1 MLALAGFLY
10 AMQVVDESTFT
21 RLGELDIDDP
31 LDMKLDGLGAFEPCT
46 PCSVGAW
53 LSSTAVAPAEGH
65 KALCGVMDLEH
76 TWNWTTAV
84 NAFLCP
90 AQANCP
96 DEAKADWQSGW
107 ICAGPCLVYWHKPAQ
122 SPILLLKPS
131 KTFPWDLRDAC
142 VRPSYIQRSPGAFH
156 SMRGRRSACLQVGM
170 DHCRGKHRLGVH
182 LPILRCAARMLLLL
196 MKTYG
201 DLWRSRRDLR

>member
-90 AQANCP
+90 AQICP
-96 DEAKADWQSGW
+96 QFAASVLRLASASVSKLLFEFW
-107 ICAGPCLVYWHKPAQ
+107 AQ
-122 SPILLLKPS
+122 GKL
-131 KTFPWDLRDAC
+131 
-142 VRPSYIQRSPGAFH
+142 PG
-156 SMRGRRSACLQVGM
+156 
-170 DHCRGKHRLGVH
+170 
-182 LPILRCAARMLLLL
+182 
-196 MKTYG
+196 
-201 DLWRSRRDLR
+201 